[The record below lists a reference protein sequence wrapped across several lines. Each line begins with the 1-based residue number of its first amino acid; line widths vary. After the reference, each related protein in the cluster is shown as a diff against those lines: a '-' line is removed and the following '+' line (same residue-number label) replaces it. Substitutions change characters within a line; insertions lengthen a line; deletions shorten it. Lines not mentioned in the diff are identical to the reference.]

1 MLSGIARVIAGDRQL
16 FMNTYESTYIPTG
29 HKHLMDTPCWR
40 NLNMTEVQ
48 SGGHLGEADIVRFEN
63 NHEYA

>member
-1 MLSGIARVIAGDRQL
+1 VLSGIARVIAGDREL
-16 FMNTYESTYIPTG
+16 FMNTYESTYIPAG

-40 NLNMTEVQ
+40 NLDMTEVQ

-63 NHEYA
+63 NYEFA

>member
-1 MLSGIARVIAGDRQL
+1 
-16 FMNTYESTYIPTG
+16 MNTYESTYIPTG